1 MSKICKTCGMIWQDE
16 DTVCKNCGGE
26 LQPFQ
31 NFGETMVLN
40 QASYEER
47 TGAQNLNG
55 YNQQNNNYGQQN
67 GYFQQSNNYGQQQQ
81 NAYAQ
86 QNNYGQQNAYTQQNN
101 NYGQQNTYTQQSGY
115 NQANAGGQQNYY
127 PQQPV
132 TPQQNYTTAGQV
144 KNNNLWESYVLFWKN
159 FATFSGRTRRRDYW
173 QVVLM
178 NILIGIIFAIL
189 GRIPLIG
196 TIAGLASVIL
206 SVASIIPG
214 IALCVRRLHD
224 IGKSGWFY
232 LMFLIPLAGP
242 IIILVFMCTDSK
254 SGANEYGENPK
265 GIM

>member
-1 MSKICKTCGMIWQDE
+1 MIWQDE
-16 DTVCKNCGGE
+16 DTVCKNCGSE

-67 GYFQQSNNYGQQQQ
+67 TYSQQSNHYGQQSAYSQQSSYNQQ
-81 NAYAQ
+81 NPYTQQNGYAQ
-86 QNNYGQQNAYTQQNN
+86 QNNYGQQNAYTQQN
-101 NYGQQNTYTQQSGY
+101 GY
-115 NQANAGGQQNYY
+115 ANAGGQQNYY
-127 PQQPV
+127 PQQPA
-132 TPQQNYTTAGQV
+132 TPQQGYTAGQV

-189 GRIPLIG
+189 GKIPLIG
-196 TIAGLASVIL
+196 AIAGIASVIL

-214 IALCVRRLHD
+214 LAICIRRLHD

-232 LMFLIPLAGP
+232 LMILIPLAGP
-242 IIILVFMCTDSK
+242 IIMLVFLCTDSK
-254 SGANEYGENPK
+254 PGANEYGENPK